1 MTVIFGAMDGEIT
14 EIGALVENPDT
25 RWIGRY
31 HMSEGTI
38 HGHPV
43 LVSKS
48 GVGKTYSAMLAQRL
62 IGEYQPTRVIFTGLA
77 GSINPDLAIGDTLV
91 ARDCMQHDL
100 DASAVGFARGEFPFE
115 NVREIACDENLVSI
129 AERFVPAE
137 GRVHVGRVLT
147 GDQFLDRSRLQAS
160 PWLREELAGDVV
172 EMEGASVGAVCRF
185 NNVPFLLARTV
196 SDKADANARVDFER
210 FLPKASRNSAA
221 FVAFLL
227 ESL

>member
-1 MTVIFGAMDGEIT
+1 MTIILGAMDGEIV
-14 EIGALVENPDT
+14 EIGGLVENPES

-31 HMSEGTI
+31 QTVAGRIT
-38 HGHPV
+38 GHPV

-62 IGEYQPTRVIFTGLA
+62 IDEYRPTRVIVTGLA
-77 GSINPDLAIGDTLV
+77 GSINPELDIGDTLV

-100 DASAVGFARGEFPFE
+100 DASAVGFVRGEFPYE
-115 NVREIACDENLVSI
+115 NVREIACDAKLVSI
-129 AERFVPAE
+129 GERFVPEE

-147 GDQFLDRSRLQAS
+147 GDQFMDRARLRAS
-160 PWLREELAGDVV
+160 PWLRHEPAGDVV

-185 NNVPFLLARTV
+185 NDVPFLLVRTV
-196 SDKADANARVDFER
+196 SDKADENARVDFER
-210 FLPKASRNSAA
+210 FLSKASRNSAA